1 MSYNTKAASEIASD
15 GNIPRRGAWG
25 PRMSRFIFVPRCT
38 PWPPFQITLKQ
49 LRERLPDKRIVV
61 FEANAQNLDKYPKGI
76 EVIQYTGQRFHA
88 DHMRQQLEGKLDWR
102 RCALI
107 IVPVTSHDGSGYENV
122 LHFAGTVLGVSAAFI
137 TPSGQIKPL
146 PSHFAQT
153 ASSALK
159 GGEQGM
165 QEGMGNGDYPFYG
178 KTTVMQDRID
188 VVYHIDDGILYL
200 QGWLNEQDA
209 LEGLAPCGSDES
221 ADENDQFEKAYCF
234 RYLRSGPSVTTDTLL
249 GIALFVHG
257 VEKIP
262 EGVSLRFAKGSH
274 VWLLLPE
281 EFDKRDKP
289 TECLAS
295 IGITFQKCLER
306 EGIKAEE
313 KKQVVASF
321 KPLMADINRRM
332 LDHAKVAEEIV
343 YGEQPDSPK
352 VTVLVNIYKTYEML
366 RQQIADFVADPFIRE
381 QEILIV
387 LDSVDDTNYFKRLM
401 ESYHEIYGLPMR
413 LLVMERQSG
422 FIPTVNIGADAARGE
437 FLLILNS
444 DVFNKSERWL
454 ESMLSC
460 IEEDPTIGIVGARLL
475 FPDESIQHVE
485 LSWRKGSIDDGF
497 VIATHPYKGLSQRL
511 VPYEGVV
518 DVNAVTGACMLV
530 RAVQFRE
537 MGKLDDG
544 FIRGDYDD
552 SDLCLRM
559 RQAGLRIVCDHRAV
573 LYHVEGVVRHH
584 GTDLRHLVWYYNT
597 LRHYEL
603 WGEEIIKLLEK
614 KG

>member
-1 MSYNTKAASEIASD
+1 MSYKTKVASGITSD
-15 GNIPRRGAWG
+15 GNMPEAGGMEAEV
-25 PRMSRFIFVPRCT
+25 SRFIFVPRCT

-61 FEANAQNLDKYPKGI
+61 FEANAQNLDKYPNDI
-76 EVIQYTGQRFHA
+76 EVIQYMGQRFLAAPMH
-88 DHMRQQLEGKLDWR
+88 QQLAGKVDWSM
-102 RCALI
+102 CALI
-107 IVPVTSHDGSGYENV
+107 VVPVSNHDGSGYENV
-122 LHFAGTVLGVSAAFI
+122 LQFAGTVPGVSAAFI
-137 TPSGQIKPL
+137 TPAGQIKPL
-146 PSHFAQT
+146 PGHIAG
-153 ASSALK
+153 AIPAAMM
-159 GGEQGM
+159 GGQGM
-165 QEGMGNGDYPFYG
+165 PYGAGAMDYSYIDPTAGMPGSIDLLYHLDNG
-178 KTTVMQDRID
+178 T
-188 VVYHIDDGILYL
+188 LYL
-200 QGWLNEQDA
+200 QGWLREQDQ
-209 LEGLAPCGSDES
+209 LESISPSRKDES
-221 ADENDQFEKAYCF
+221 ADDNREYEEVYLF
-234 RYLRSGPSVTTDTLL
+234 RHMRADLSATAGSIM
-249 GIALFVHG
+249 GIAIFIND
-257 VEKIP
+257 VEKVPKGIT
-262 EGVSLRFAKGSH
+262 LRFKNGSH
-274 VWLLLPE
+274 MWLSLPDE
-281 EFDKRDKP
+281 YDKLEKP
-289 TECLAS
+289 AQCLAKVGN
-295 IGITFQKCLER
+295 IFQQCLER

-313 KKQVVASF
+313 EKQVVASF

-332 LDHAKVAEEIV
+332 LDHATVAEEIV

-422 FIPTVNIGADAARGE
+422 FIPTVNMGADAARGE

-518 DVNAVTGACMLV
+518 EVNAVTGACMLV
-530 RAVQFRE
+530 RTGQFRE

-597 LRHYEL
+597 LRHHEL
-603 WGEEIIKLLEK
+603 WGKEIIKLIEK